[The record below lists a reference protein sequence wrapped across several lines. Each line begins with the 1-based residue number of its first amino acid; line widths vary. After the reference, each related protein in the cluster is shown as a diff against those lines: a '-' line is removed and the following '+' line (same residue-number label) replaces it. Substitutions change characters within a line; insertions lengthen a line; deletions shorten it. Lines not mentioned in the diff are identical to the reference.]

1 MGDIDIEGTLKE
13 LEVNLALEKDLSPTL
28 RSLIEIL
35 ILVVKL
41 LSNRVGLNSKNS
53 SKPPASDPNRL
64 KTSRKKSDKKPG
76 GQRGHTGTTLK
87 QIDEPDEIEVI
98 NIDRS
103 TLPRGRYIEVGVE
116 KRQVFDIYIARNVV
130 EYQA

>member
-53 SKPPASDPNRL
+53 SKPPASCQRRFKNDPL
-64 KTSRKKSDKKPG
+64 
-76 GQRGHTGTTLK
+76 
-87 QIDEPDEIEVI
+87 
-98 NIDRS
+98 
-103 TLPRGRYIEVGVE
+103 
-116 KRQVFDIYIARNVV
+116 NV
-130 EYQA
+130 

>member
-28 RSLIEIL
+28 KSLIEIL

-64 KTSRKKSDKKPG
+64 KTSRKKSDKKNNTFSFFFKNYNN
-76 GQRGHTGTTLK
+76 RK
-87 QIDEPDEIEVI
+87 C
-98 NIDRS
+98 
-103 TLPRGRYIEVGVE
+103 
-116 KRQVFDIYIARNVV
+116 K
-130 EYQA
+130 